1 MRFIARALEEGRWG
15 SKTARSLESVWLRF
29 ARVEREISLPPDAR
43 IVGIAGP
50 TLGGSYVTPTVQ
62 ALARALTARAQH
74 VAIVGHG
81 YRSRRT
87 TPRVVRNM
95 ESVALVGDE
104 ARELATALAD
114 DSVPV
119 FVGRPRVDAI
129 ALAARRASIV
139 LVDALLQTSP
149 RRLARSLLVVDADA
163 PWGAGRCPPRGDL
176 RALHSDFLRTAD
188 TLLVVQSGE
197 PTSPPISTL
206 FGGFEGPIHRGRSA
220 LRGATSVAG
229 ERRDLSELRTLRVG
243 LVLGIARPDRVRRL
257 LAAHGIRPA
266 VERLFGDHSSGGRFR
281 YGSRFRARSLDL
293 WLTTAKCATKLGSHY
308 AGAPLF
314 VLDHRVELPDA
325 LIEEVAESTACV
337 AMARATRP
345 PFRRSNT

>member
-1 MRFIARALEEGRWG
+1 MRFVARALEEGRWD
-15 SKTARSLESVWLRF
+15 SKAARALEAAWSHF
-29 ARVEREISLPPDAR
+29 ARLEREIALPAHAR

-62 ALARALTARAQH
+62 SLARALTARAYD
-74 VAIVGHG
+74 VAVVGHG

-87 TPRVVRNM
+87 TPRMVRND
-95 ESVALVGDE
+95 ENVAFAGDE

-114 DSVPV
+114 DAVPV
-119 FVGRPRVDAI
+119 FVGRPRAEAI
-129 ALAARRASIV
+129 ALAVRHASVV

-149 RRLARSLLVVDADA
+149 RRLARSLLVVDAHA
-163 PWGAGRCPPRGDL
+163 PWGARRCPPRGDL
-176 RALHSDFLRTAD
+176 RAPHSDLLRTAD
-188 TLLVVQSGE
+188 TLLVVE
-197 PTSPPISTL
+197 AAEATSPVSSDF
-206 FGGFEGPIHRGRSA
+206 FGGFDGPIHRGRSA
-220 LRGATSVAG
+220 LSGATSPAG
-229 ERRDLSELRTLRVG
+229 EHRDLSDLRKLRVG

-266 VERLFGDHSSGGRFR
+266 VERLFGDHAGGGRFR
-281 YGSRFRARSLDL
+281 CGSRFRAPSVDL

-325 LIEEVAESTACV
+325 LIEEVAESPFHIMGRRCNV
-337 AMARATRP
+337 AP
-345 PFRRSNT
+345 CF